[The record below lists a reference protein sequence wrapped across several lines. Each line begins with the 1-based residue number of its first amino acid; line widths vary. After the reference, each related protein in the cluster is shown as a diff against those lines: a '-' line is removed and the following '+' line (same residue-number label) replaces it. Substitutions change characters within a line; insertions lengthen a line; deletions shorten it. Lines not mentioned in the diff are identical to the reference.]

1 MPVAFMINYFKGET
15 IMIEIKHVTKTFG
28 SKKAVDDLD
37 LTIPTGEIIG
47 FIGPNG
53 AGKTTTI
60 KMMTGVLNPD
70 EGDILI
76 NGKSIQ
82 KEPLEAKRQFGLV
95 PDNPDMFLRL
105 KGIEYL
111 NFMGD
116 IYDVDAQQRQ
126 QRIETMAEI
135 FEIKDVLN
143 DKILSYS
150 HGMRQKIIIMGAL
163 INDPEVWIL
172 DEPMTGLDPQ
182 SSFHLKQMM
191 REHANKG
198 KTVFFSTHVLE
209 IAEKLCDKI
218 AIIAHGKMIYYGTL
232 EELRAQHGEQSLEE
246 LFLEVTEHA

>member
-1 MPVAFMINYFKGET
+1 MIRFE
-15 IMIEIKHVTKTFG
+15 HVTKRYEDKDAL
-28 SKKAVDDLD
+28 SDLNLEIRD
-37 LTIPTGEIIG
+37 GEIFGLIG
-47 FIGPNG
+47 HNG

-60 KMMTGVLNPD
+60 SILTSIIEASYGEVYVDDMALSQHRDAIKKKIAYVPDSPDLFLNLTAND
-70 EGDILI
+70 YWYFLTRIYD
-76 NGKSIQ
+76 
-82 KEPLEAKRQFGLV
+82 LEASQV
-95 PDNPDMFLRL
+95 EERL
-105 KGIEYL
+105 TNL
-111 NFMGD
+111 
-116 IYDVDAQQRQ
+116 
-126 QRIETMAEI
+126 MATFDLTESRYNLI
-135 FEIKDVLN
+135 SSF
-143 DKILSYS
+143 S

-209 IAEKLCDKI
+209 VAEKLCDKI

>member
-1 MPVAFMINYFKGET
+1 MANAKLEIVNMTKLYSNGDGVKNVNLSVSEGEL
-15 IMIEIKHVTKTFG
+15 VT
-28 SKKAVDDLD
+28 L
-37 LTIPTGEIIG
+37 L
-47 FIGPNG
+47 GPSG
-53 AGKTTTI
+53 CGKTTILRTI
-60 KMMTGVLNPD
+60 GGFIDLN

-209 IAEKLCDKI
+209 VAEKLCDKI
-218 AIIAHGKMIYYGTL
+218 AIIAHGRTSRPAWRTKSG
-232 EELRAQHGEQSLEE
+232 RA
-246 LFLEVTEHA
+246 VP